1 MPTKTN
7 DFLFGHNPNEFEN
20 NSLGHRSKDLDK
32 LNLNNYILFAGCSV
46 TWGVGLHL
54 EETYPYLTAK
64 SLNLDYYNLA
74 IPGSSLELAI
84 VNIFS
89 FLKNIKEKPKFIVLQ
104 YPGPYRFLLSDDYI
118 DFKNIG
124 PWVKIPEEHNVL
136 VDLYQT
142 KYLYTKYYLW
152 VQLAKCINV
161 PVIHIIH
168 ENNTFPTRFIEDTLA
183 IKQLDYARDNLHS
196 GIKSQ
201 INFSNIL
208 VEHIEKLNL

>member
-1 MPTKTN
+1 MVTKTN
-7 DFLFGHNPNEFEN
+7 DFLFGNNPHGEN
-20 NSLGHRSKDLDK
+20 NLLGHRSKDLDK
-32 LNLNNYILFAGCSV
+32 LNLNNYILFAGCSI
-46 TWGVGLHL
+46 TWGVGLDV

-74 IPGSSLELAI
+74 IPGGNIELAI

-104 YPGPYRFLLSDDYI
+104 YPGPHRFLLSDDLI
-118 DFKNIG
+118 NFKNVG
-124 PWVKIPEEHNVL
+124 PWVEIPEERNVL

-161 PVIHIIH
+161 PVIHINH
-168 ENNTFPTRFIEDTLA
+168 ENNPFAKRFIDTLV
-183 IKQLDYARDNLHS
+183 IKHLDFARDNSHS
-196 GIKSQ
+196 GVKTHL
-201 INFSNIL
+201 NFTNIL
-208 VEHIEKLNL
+208 VEHIINLDL